1 MHKRVP
7 LMSST
12 SNGFLFKNC
21 YDNFSILGNNLQG
34 CSHRLRQWVS
44 AYDKGK
50 DLFMNSQTR
59 EGATMKKKTIVSV
72 IFALLLLVSGMM
84 YWKYSN
90 DYTHVIKEN
99 WNISIPS
106 DSNYS
111 EVYRKDS
118 GSSFNGDGIRYHVF
132 TYENEE
138 PIKKM
143 FSWKIDQGETIY
155 DGNYLDATNKWLDE
169 INVLAISRPQHT
181 DCVYWY
187 KSHEDHSEII
197 ILWNKKEKRL
207 YIVESFM

>member
-1 MHKRVP
+1 
-7 LMSST
+7 
-12 SNGFLFKNC
+12 
-21 YDNFSILGNNLQG
+21 
-34 CSHRLRQWVS
+34 
-44 AYDKGK
+44 
-50 DLFMNSQTR
+50 MNSQTR

-72 IFALLLLVSGMM
+72 IFALILLVSGMM

-106 DSNYS
+106 YTNYS

-155 DGNYLDATNKWLDE
+155 DGNYLDATN
-169 INVLAISRPQHT
+169 
-181 DCVYWY
+181 
-187 KSHEDHSEII
+187 
-197 ILWNKKEKRL
+197 
-207 YIVESFM
+207 